1 MSITVYYEEYISE
14 NDLQLCLQTD
24 VNCASLSIIAN
35 RGGDESPVFLMRP
48 LDMRLLAN
56 QLLELAD
63 YIDEEGA

>member
-35 RGGDESPVFLMRP
+35 RGGMSRRYF
-48 LDMRLLAN
+48 
-56 QLLELAD
+56 
-63 YIDEEGA
+63 